1 MQAMCAEIAFL
12 LLGVSPVTPP
22 IRRSSPTCPGAG
34 AGPLDGDADRHVRRA
49 WPHSRPSIDRAWPPG
64 RVMNQTKALTART
77 SRSKSVVV
85 RADRWSGRR
94 KS

>member
-22 IRRSSPTCPGAG
+22 IRRRGPDVGPDAG

-49 WPHSRPSIDRAWPPG
+49 CSTRDQHRSSMASRPRHESNESPHRSHLKKAGRAW
-64 RVMNQTKALTART
+64 
-77 SRSKSVVV
+77 
-85 RADRWSGRR
+85 
-94 KS
+94 